1 MDIKD
6 ILEEIA
12 LPARSNKHG
21 FKVTDKLEKIDEV
34 LQREGS
40 PFHLIKKSDHAWIFG
55 QEEMEWGKKALLVS
69 SHADIVKDIQHPFS
83 ELDEETHY
91 FKGTYD
97 NLGTNGASVDL
108 MLNHEIPK
116 NVYFSFTAEEESGRN
131 TGAEFSY
138 AYVRNRTGQA
148 PDVIVLDVTDEGYDN
163 DRLFTVEGLTAPAE
177 EDRTRFLNTIYQIEG
192 EKQSFEV
199 VRMYKKDDNSFLP
212 KSYRSTELTAADES
226 YFYAKQKCLSFSM
239 DLPTDGSMHSDSGL
253 YTKEAVMYGYCAS
266 LAQMCYVL
274 TNTYPEKVEALAEE
288 KDAYVKRAE
297 DTEFRKKKFF
307 SYWGSSWTEE
317 YPSIYHPIFGH
328 SSAQERV
335 TGSDEDYID
344 GQMSIADYLDPE
356 DYGGSAGYPYSE
368 DPDEFF
374 ESVDDGDPEFQ
385 EWYQNMEDL
394 AYKSAIQYD
403 KEHGLNQYL
412 NDVIT
417 APSVGLDFDE
427 VPDELIDRLVSIW
440 ADAWQDA
447 EYIHSMD
454 DMDYD

>member
-12 LPARSNKHG
+12 LPARSNKQQG

-40 PFHLIKKSDHAWIFG
+40 PFHLIKKTNHAWIFG
-55 QEEMEWGKKALLVS
+55 QEAMEWDKKALLVS

-97 NLGTNGASVDL
+97 NLGTNGACVDL
-108 MLNHEIPK
+108 MLNHEIPR
-116 NVYFSFTAEEESGRN
+116 NVYFAFTAEEESGKN

-138 AYVRNRTGQA
+138 AYTRNRTGQA

-163 DRLFTVEGLTAPAE
+163 DRLFTIEGLTAPTE
-177 EDRTRFLNTIYQIEG
+177 KDRTHFLNTIYQIEG

-212 KSYRSTELTAADES
+212 YSYRSKELTAADES
-226 YFYAKQKCLSFSM
+226 YFYAKQNCLSFSM
-239 DLPTDGSMHSDSGL
+239 DLPTDGPMHSDSGL
-253 YTKEAVMYGYCAS
+253 YTKEATMYGYCAS

-288 KDAYVKRAE
+288 KDAYVRRAE
-297 DTEFRKKKFF
+297 DTAFRKKKYSSF
-307 SYWGSSWTEE
+307 WGSSWTEE

-328 SSAQERV
+328 SPANERV
-335 TGSDEDYID
+335 TGSEEDYID

-356 DYGGSAGYPYSE
+356 DYGGETRYFYG
-368 DPDEFF
+368 DDEFF
-374 ESVDDGDPEFQ
+374 ESVDDGDPEFH
-385 EWYQNMEDL
+385 EWYQNLEDL
-394 AYKSAIQYD
+394 AYRSATQYD
-403 KEHGLNQYL
+403 KDHGLNQYIVDIL
-412 NDVIT
+412 S
-417 APSVGLDFDE
+417 APSVNLDPDE
-427 VPDELIDRLVSIW
+427 VPEELIERLEMIW
-440 ADAWQDA
+440 GDAWQDA